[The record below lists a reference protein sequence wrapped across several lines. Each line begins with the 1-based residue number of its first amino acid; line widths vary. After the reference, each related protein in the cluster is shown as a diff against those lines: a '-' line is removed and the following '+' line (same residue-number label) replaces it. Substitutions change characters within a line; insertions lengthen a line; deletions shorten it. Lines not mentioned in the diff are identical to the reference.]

1 MLKDMALD
9 ELRAA
14 RAMTQAEL
22 GHKLGLKQAAMS
34 RMERRTDVYVSIR
47 VVFRDGTVRI
57 SQSSDGAGGSAKGQV
72 AAAVTACVGGE
83 ESTALTARGRYSH
96 NAETADGAAPRQ
108 ARKRTRRCTADRGKE
123 SGAGAQ

>member
-22 GHKLGLKQAAMS
+22 GHKLDLKQAAMS

-57 SQSSDGAGGSAKGQV
+57 SQSSDAREAVQKGK
-72 AAAVTACVGGE
+72 
-83 ESTALTARGRYSH
+83 SR
-96 NAETADGAAPRQ
+96 PR
-108 ARKRTRRCTADRGKE
+108 
-123 SGAGAQ
+123 